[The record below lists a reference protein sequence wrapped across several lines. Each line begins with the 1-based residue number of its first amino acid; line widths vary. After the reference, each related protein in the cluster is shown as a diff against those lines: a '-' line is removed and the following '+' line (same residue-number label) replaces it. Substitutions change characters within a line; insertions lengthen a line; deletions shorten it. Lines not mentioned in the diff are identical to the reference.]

1 MASEQPTFTK
11 GESTREST
19 IVQIESILTNTGP
32 TADAIPVLCKG
43 CRLVLPIHSFLCS
56 VDGVKCYRLRLQCRS
71 CINKST
77 KHYRAHREDL
87 KAARQLRERQ
97 AERVTCVCGV
107 SIYAHHR
114 EKHYLTKRHQTVTAL
129 LQATSNNDTLVETR
143 EQDLLAWHAKMIK
156 QRAGEHSST
165 TAPLVDDDDPSMKRY
180 RRLSL
185 AKAPALT

>member
-1 MASEQPTFTK
+1 MTS
-11 GESTREST
+11 ESTLTKAEST
-19 IVQIESILTNTGP
+19 IFQIESILTKIAP
-32 TADAIPVLCKG
+32 TIDAIPMLCKG
-43 CRLVLPIHSFLCS
+43 CRLVLPIQSFLFS
-56 VDGVKCYRLRLQCRS
+56 VDGTKCYRLRLQCRA

-87 KAARQLRERQ
+87 KGARRLREQQ

-129 LQATSNNDTLVETR
+129 LQTTTSHSDALVETR
-143 EQDLLAWHAKMIK
+143 EEDLLAWHAKMRD
-156 QRAGEHSST
+156 QRAAKHASATS
-165 TAPLVDDDDPSMKRY
+165 LFVDDDGPSMKRY

-185 AKAPALT
+185 AKAPAST